1 MSERESICADIIDEG
16 LVAIVRV
23 PRTELALP
31 LAKALVGGGI
41 RAVEL
46 PMTIPN
52 ALDAIREIDR
62 ELGNDIL
69 LGVGTVIDDNT
80 CRAAIDAG
88 AKYVISPV
96 TKPSLVEAAH
106 ALDRPVM
113 LGAYT
118 PTEAQTAHEAGS
130 DFIKIFPA
138 DTLGPGYIK
147 ALLAPLTHL
156 RIIPTGGVN
165 LDTMESF
172 LAAGSAALG
181 IGSSLLKKDII
192 ESENWPELERLAKQQ
207 PEVGAVFHAAAVSDF
222 AAGAVLQKKDDG
234 EFTPLRQGKVS
245 TREGSLLLELRPT
258 QKIISH
264 LRGWFSNAQL
274 VGWKYEV
281 DGDRASALGQA
292 GGEAVASCR

>member
-1 MSERESICADIIDEG
+1 MNERESICANIIDEG

-31 LAKALVGGGI
+31 LATALVAGGI

-46 PMTIPN
+46 TMTIPN

-62 ELGNDIL
+62 EMGNDIL
-69 LGVGTVIDDNT
+69 LGVGTVIDDDT

-113 LGAYT
+113 LGSYT

-181 IGSSLLKKDII
+181 IGSSLMNKDII
-192 ESENWPELERLAKQQ
+192 ESENWSELERLAKQ
-207 PEVGAVFHAAAVSDF
+207 HADKLA
-222 AAGAVLQKKDDG
+222 
-234 EFTPLRQGKVS
+234 
-245 TREGSLLLELRPT
+245 ELKT
-258 QKIISH
+258 K
-264 LRGWFSNAQL
+264 
-274 VGWKYEV
+274 
-281 DGDRASALGQA
+281 LG
-292 GGEAVASCR
+292 R